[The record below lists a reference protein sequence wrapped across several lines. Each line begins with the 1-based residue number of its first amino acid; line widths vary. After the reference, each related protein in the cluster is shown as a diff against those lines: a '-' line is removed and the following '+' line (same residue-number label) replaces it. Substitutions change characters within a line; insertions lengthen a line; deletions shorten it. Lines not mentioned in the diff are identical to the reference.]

1 MKNAVWCERIC
12 GIAMVAVIAVA
23 ATCAMANGEM
33 KTVNYATSEFNM
45 LRYIVAAFGG
55 VIAVLGI
62 GLAFKN
68 AGVLSNVKVSLDK
81 PSLTMNRVSQGVI
94 IAVAGVAILIAA
106 MYLLPSKVSE
116 TTITGKTIT
125 TTTGGTAV
133 KN

>member
-1 MKNAVWCERIC
+1 MRNAIGRQLAC
-12 GIAMVAVIAVA
+12 GIAVGLMIFVV

-33 KTVNYATSEFNM
+33 KTVNYATSEFNI
-45 LRYIVAAFGG
+45 LRIFVAGLGG
-55 VIAVLGI
+55 VIAILGI
-62 GLAFKN
+62 ALAFKN
-68 AGVLSNVKVSLDK
+68 SGVLSNVSVSLDK

-125 TTTGGTAV
+125 TTPTGSAV